1 MRVDEGSVITDRCLR
16 EWPDTGKVSLFS
28 KTAFHAD

>member
-1 MRVDEGSVITDRCLR
+1 MQGDEVPVITDRCLR
-16 EWPDTGKVSLFS
+16 ERPDTGKVSLFS